1 MHLTCLCIINHVF
14 LLYNSLLRGT
24 TSKSLWTKIHTGSTW
39 RWVNDRII
47 TFGRTIP
54 LKCKQMLRTCSLRKH
69 LQTRPSV
76 VQIHCCFVQLFQF
89 SLKRCRS
96 QRGVCSSLPK
106 TTGALCGLGDGV
118 ILWTNRLP
126 HCTFL
131 MHHLVAVQVWKKERE
146 KHPPLPY
153 KRPMPKTWAIH

>member
-14 LLYNSLLRGT
+14 LLYNSLLRGA
-24 TSKSLWTKIHTGSTW
+24 TSKSLLTKIHTGSTW

-47 TFGRTIP
+47 TFGWTIP
-54 LKCKQMLRTCSLRKH
+54 LKCKQMLHTCSLRKH

-96 QRGVCSSLPK
+96 QRGVVSSFLPK

-131 MHHLVAVQVWKKERE
+131 MHHLCCSAGIKERA
-146 KHPPLPY
+146 
-153 KRPMPKTWAIH
+153 RKTSSIAKEAPDA